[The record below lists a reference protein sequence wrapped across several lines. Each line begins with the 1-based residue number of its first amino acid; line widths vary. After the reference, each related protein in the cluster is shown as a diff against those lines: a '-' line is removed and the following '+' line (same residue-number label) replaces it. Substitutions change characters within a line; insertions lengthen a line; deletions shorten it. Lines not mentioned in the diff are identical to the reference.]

1 MTASPRVVIGA
12 DTHLDSHHLAVI
24 TDTGKPMADNEIPT
38 SQTGYDDAVR
48 WAQSFGTIVI
58 AGVEGTSS
66 YGAGLTWVLQAAGI
80 EVAEVSRPDRTARHR
95 QGKSD
100 PLDAYTAARAALAG
114 HGVAVPKDAS
124 TGAFRALLSA
134 RRIAVKAHT
143 AATNQIHA
151 LLVTGP
157 AELRDRYRRHNTNA
171 LVKALARCRP
181 AAHNDATTVAVLTAA
196 KALAQRAEFLAHQ
209 KQDLTAHLDILVR
222 QINPALR
229 SAYGVG
235 ADTAAQLLA
244 TAGTNPHR
252 LRNEASFAALCGAA
266 PVPASSGKITRHRL
280 SRGGDRAANN
290 ALYRIALVR
299 MSAHPQTRDYVQ
311 RQVANGRSKKEILRL
326 LKRAIARE
334 MFRLLTRPAPVDDY
348 CDLRPARQAKHITL
362 ATVATHFGVPII
374 TVSRLERG
382 HQRNEAL
389 ANHYRRWLIAA

>member
-1 MTASPRVVIGA
+1 VTASARVVIGA

-24 TDTGKPMADNEIPT
+24 TDAGKPLADTEFPT

-80 EVAEVSRPDRTARHR
+80 EVAEVSRPDRAARRR

-100 PLDAYTAARAALAG
+100 PLDAYAAARAALAG

-124 TGAFRALLSA
+124 TGALRALLSA
-134 RRIAVKAHT
+134 RRSAVKAHT

-157 AELRDRYRRHNTNA
+157 AELRDRYRRHNSNA

-181 AAHNDATTVAVLTAA
+181 ATHNDATTVAVLTAA

-209 KQDLTAHLDILVR
+209 KQDLHAHLDVLVR

-229 SAYGVG
+229 TAYGVG
-235 ADTAAQLLA
+235 ADTAAQLLV

-348 CDLRPARQAKHITL
+348 RDLRPARQAKHITL
-362 ATVATHFGVPII
+362 ATVATHFGVPVI

>member
-24 TDTGKPMADNEIPT
+24 TDAGKPLADTEFPT

-66 YGAGLTWVLQAAGI
+66 YGAGLTWVLQAAGV
-80 EVAEVSRPDRTARHR
+80 EVAEVSRPDRAARRR

-100 PLDAYTAARAALAG
+100 PLDAYAAARAALAG
-114 HGVAVPKDAS
+114 HGVAVPKDAR
-124 TGAFRALLSA
+124 TGALRALLSA
-134 RRIAVKAHT
+134 RRSAVKAHT

-151 LLVTGP
+151 LLVTAP
-157 AELRDRYRRHNTNA
+157 AELRDRYRRHNSNA

-181 AAHNDATTVAVLTAA
+181 ATHNDATTVAVLTAA
-196 KALAQRAEFLAHQ
+196 KALARRTEFLDRQ
-209 KQDLTAHLDILVR
+209 KQDLTAQLDVLVS

-229 SAYGVG
+229 AAYGVG
-235 ADTAAQLLA
+235 PDTAAQLLV

-252 LRNEASFAALCGAA
+252 LRNEASFAALCGTA

-290 ALYRIALVR
+290 ALSRIALVR
-299 MSAHPQTRDYVQ
+299 MSAQPPTRDYVQ
-311 RQVANGRSKKEILRL
+311 RQDANGRTKKEILRL

-334 MFRLLTRPAPVDDY
+334 VFRLLTRPTPVDDY
-348 CDLRPARQAKHITL
+348 RDLRPARQAKTMTL
-362 ATVATHFGVPII
+362 KTVATHFGVPLI

-382 HQRNEAL
+382 LQHNDTL
-389 ANHYRRWLIAA
+389 ANNYRQWLTAA

>member
-1 MTASPRVVIGA
+1 VTASPRVVIGA

-24 TDTGKPMADNEIPT
+24 TDTGKPLADTEFPT

-48 WAQSFGTIVI
+48 WAQSFGAIMI

-66 YGAGLTWVLQAAGI
+66 YGAGLTRVLQAAQI
-80 EVAEVSRPDRTARHR
+80 EVAEVSRPDRAARHR

-114 HGVAVPKDAS
+114 HGLAVPKDAS
-124 TGAFRALLSA
+124 TGALRALLSA
-134 RRIAVKAHT
+134 RRSAVKAHT

-151 LLVTGP
+151 LLVTAP
-157 AELRDRYRRHNTNA
+157 AELRDRYRRRNTNA

-181 AAHNDATTVAVLTAA
+181 ATHNDATTVAVLTAA

-252 LRNEASFAALCGAA
+252 LRSEASFAALCGAA

-299 MSAHPQTRDYVQ
+299 MSVDPKTRDYVQ

-362 ATVATHFGVPII
+362 ATVATHFGVPVI

-389 ANHYRRWLIAA
+389 ANHYRRWLTAA

>member
-24 TDTGKPMADNEIPT
+24 TDTGKPLADTEFPT

-48 WAQSFGTIVI
+48 WAQNFGTIVI

-80 EVAEVSRPDRTARHR
+80 EVAEVSRPDRAARR
-95 QGKSD
+95 CQGKSD

-124 TGAFRALLSA
+124 TGALRALLSA
-134 RRIAVKAHT
+134 RRSAVKAHT

-151 LLVTGP
+151 LLVTAP
-157 AELRDRYRRHNTNA
+157 AELRDRYRRHNSNA

-181 AAHNDATTVAVLTAA
+181 ATHNDATTVAVLTAA

-209 KQDLTAHLDILVR
+209 KQDLTTHLDILVR
-222 QINPALR
+222 QINPSLR

-235 ADTAAQLLA
+235 ADTAAQLLV

-266 PVPASSGKITRHRL
+266 PSQHLRAKSPATDSPAAATGQPTMPCIASRWCACQPTRRRATTSSAKWPT
-280 SRGGDRAANN
+280 AA
-290 ALYRIALVR
+290 AR
-299 MSAHPQTRDYVQ
+299 
-311 RQVANGRSKKEILRL
+311 
-326 LKRAIARE
+326 KRFCDCSNE
-334 MFRLLTRPAPVDDY
+334 PSPAKCSD
-348 CDLRPARQAKHITL
+348 C
-362 ATVATHFGVPII
+362 
-374 TVSRLERG
+374 
-382 HQRNEAL
+382 
-389 ANHYRRWLIAA
+389 